1 VVPRPRV
8 AWLGRLPGRARRLLP
23 LVLALAGV
31 TAALSISVFL
41 TDQPIHVGEPA
52 PRTVVA
58 PDLIR
63 IQDREATDRAR
74 REAGDLI
81 EPVLVDDQ
89 EAKAAIVQQV
99 RDVFTAVAEVRE
111 PDTNGQTASR
121 RDQRSALAQ
130 RLPALQDEAV
140 RALVALDDE
149 TLASVGTETLS
160 IAQQLARQR
169 VPAER
174 LEAATEEQLRTE
186 LAVRSFPEGVAE
198 AVVEPVIRS
207 SVLPT
212 VRVDEEATAAAREQ
226 AAAEVSEVMRSFPP
240 GALVVSA
247 GEVVDPVQLM
257 ALRQRGLEG
266 DEPWREA
273 AKALVLAIVA
283 TLAVAAY
290 LRAYRPRVWRSS
302 SRLVLLASL
311 FTGLALVVEAVT
323 LLAPTAAGGWG
334 YLVPAGAVAMLAT
347 ILFDPPVGVL
357 AVIPTVAMVA
367 FAEPGEGGVVAF
379 AAIAGLLSVPL
390 VSRLSAR
397 RDLRRAAWQSTLAY
411 IMLAGLCAAVFN
423 DLATVRLALLAGL
436 INGVL
441 VAMLVNTSLPFL
453 ESLFGVVTAT
463 SLLDLADRNHP
474 LLRELEQKALGSYN
488 HSIMVATLCERAAR
502 AIRADALLA
511 STAALYHD
519 IGKVRRPWFFVE
531 NQFGIANPH
540 DDLEPGVSAVIIQE
554 HVTDGITMANSSRLP
569 PEIVEGIATHHGT
582 TLVSYFH
589 RKALAAA
596 GTNAGQVDKAHFRYK
611 GRRPA
616 SREMAVLMLADCC
629 EAASRSAAQHNR
641 NLSRQQLEDIV
652 RSLIAERVAD
662 GQLDSSSLTFAD
674 LKTVTASFIDTLV
687 GVYHPRIAYPDPVAP
702 TLDPESVEP

>member
-1 VVPRPRV
+1 MVPRPRV

-554 HVTDGITMANSSRLP
+554 HVTDGITMANSYRLP

>member
-1 VVPRPRV
+1 V

-554 HVTDGITMANSSRLP
+554 HVTDGITMANSYRLP